1 MKPRLFLAL
10 SLAAT
15 PLLTGCQRFAANY
28 VLDPRPP
35 QAAYSD
41 IKSAPNPQPVLLTF
55 DMRTAAGPFPE
66 GTARFAPKVARVLEH
81 SGVFASV
88 AKVGSESMPR
98 LTIVL
103 TEMAAATGN
112 DVKSL
117 PAGLSSGLQGSEAAV
132 LYMFTGTYQPAG
144 KEAVKKVYHH
154 AIHVLNSKVFPPPGT
169 QAMTGG
175 QATDAMIEQLTL
187 NFLRELQA
195 EGKL

>member
-1 MKPRLFLAL
+1 MKPRLLLIL
-10 SLAAT
+10 SLAAA
-15 PLLTGCQRFAANY
+15 PLLAGCQRFAANY

-41 IKSAPNPQPVLLTF
+41 LKASPNPQPVLLTF

-81 SGVFASV
+81 SGVFSSV

-103 TEMAAATGN
+103 TEMAAATGSE
-112 DVKSL
+112 VKSL
-117 PAGLSSGLQGSEAAV
+117 PAGLSGGLQGSEAAV
-132 LYMFTGTYQPAG
+132 LYMFSGSYQSAG
-144 KEAVKKVYHH
+144 KEPVKKVYHH
-154 AIHVLNSKVFPPPGT
+154 AIHVLNSKAFPPPGT

-175 QATDAMIEQLTL
+175 QATDAMVEQFTL
-187 NFLRELQA
+187 NFLRELQF